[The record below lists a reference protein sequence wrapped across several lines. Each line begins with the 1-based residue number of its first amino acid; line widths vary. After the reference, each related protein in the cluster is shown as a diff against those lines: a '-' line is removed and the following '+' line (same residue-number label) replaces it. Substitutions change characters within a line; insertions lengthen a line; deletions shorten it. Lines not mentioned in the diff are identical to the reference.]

1 MRKLLIVMMAIFC
14 GGMAFAAS
22 CPKCNGPLLASDAF
36 CAGCGLDIL
45 EWRRQSSYQRQSSG
59 QNGQRALGVDTNR
72 SGSRAF
78 NASEYP
84 FMGTM
89 ACYLEESDLK
99 TPVKFGFASK
109 LALPWDDCCSIY
121 GLNLAVFAG
130 SCHTQY
136 GLSVC
141 AVGNTSHT
149 AGGICFGLFNICHD
163 AAGLQVGFYNSAD
176 ELKGIQIGIANFAS
190 PRDSIG
196 MQIGVFNTFKHGFD
210 GDGWFFPGINI
221 CF

>member
-1 MRKLLIVMMAIFC
+1 MRKLFIVLTAIFY

-22 CPKCNGPLLASDAF
+22 CPKCNGPLLSTDAF

-45 EWRRQSSYQRQSSG
+45 EWRRQSSYRRQSSV
-59 QNGQRALGVDTNR
+59 QSSQRTSGSDTNR
-72 SGSRAF
+72 SGSRTF
-78 NASEYP
+78 DASEYP
-84 FMGTM
+84 FTGTTTY
-89 ACYLEESDLK
+89 YLEKSDLK

-121 GLNLAVFAG
+121 GLNLAVLAG

-136 GLSVC
+136 GLSIC
-141 AVGNTSHT
+141 AIGNTCYT
-149 AGGICFGLFNICHD
+149 AGGICFGLFNMSHE
-163 AAGLQVGFYNSAD
+163 ASGLQVGFYNSAD
-176 ELKGIQIGIANFAS
+176 KLKGIQIGIANFAS